1 MPEDKK
7 DIVIK
12 SGVIREY
19 LPNAIYRVDLEDGT
33 TVIAHISGRM
43 RRNFIRVYPK
53 DRIKVEFSK
62 HDLTRGR
69 IVYRY

>member
-1 MPEDKK
+1 MAEEKK

-12 SGVIREY
+12 SGVVREY
-19 LPNAIYRVDLEDGT
+19 LPSAIYRVDMEDGT
-33 TVIAHISGRM
+33 TVIARISGRM
-43 RRNFIRVYPK
+43 RRNFIKVYPR

-62 HDLTRGR
+62 HDLTKGR